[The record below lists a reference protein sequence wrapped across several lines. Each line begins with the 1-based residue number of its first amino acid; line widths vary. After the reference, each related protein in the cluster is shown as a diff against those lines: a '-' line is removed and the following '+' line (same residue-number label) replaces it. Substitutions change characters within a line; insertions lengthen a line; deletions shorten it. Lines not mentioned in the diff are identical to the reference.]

1 MIPVSDALKELLCRH
16 GMSAGSLGGDDAQG
30 MIAQPVGAGAASVK
44 GPDPKARPVYR
55 EVSKP
60 NPAGEKPRGF
70 AFQVHENLVMSG
82 MPMRKRATP
91 TPFLICIEG
100 GL

>member
-16 GMSAGSLGGDDAQG
+16 GMSAGSLGGDDTQG
-30 MIAQPVGAGAASVK
+30 MIGQPVGAGAASVK

-55 EVSKP
+55 EVSEP

-70 AFQVHENLVMSG
+70 AFQVHVNPDVPNAST
-82 MPMRKRATP
+82 RKRT
-91 TPFLICIEG
+91 TQVPFLVVV
-100 GL
+100 